1 MATSKLGII
10 GFPIRHS
17 ISPAFQQAALDHLGL
32 DATYEGWEVKP
43 EEVGEFVNGLRSPDT
58 LGINVTVPHKESVIP
73 FLDEVDDWATAAGAV
88 NTIVNREGKL
98 TGHNTDGPG
107 FLRALRESGNF
118 SPPGKDVLILGAGG
132 AARGV
137 VLALIRDGVGR
148 LTIAN
153 RTQERG
159 QQLSRMARD
168 NGLDAQSI
176 SLEEEGLAAAAASA
190 NLIVNCT
197 TVGMSHGPDET
208 GSPLRPALIP
218 ATSLVY
224 DLVYNPLETPLLRDA
239 ARAGAGTL
247 GGIYMLVYQGADS
260 FKMWTGQDA
269 PVAVMLEAAKTAMAS
284 R

>member
-1 MATSKLGII
+1 MATAKLGII

-32 DATYEGWEVKP
+32 DATYQGWEVKP
-43 EEVGEFVNGLRSPDT
+43 EDVGEFVNGLRSPGT
-58 LGINVTVPHKESVIP
+58 LGINITVPHKEAVIP
-73 FLDEVDDWATAAGAV
+73 FLDEVDDWSTSAGAV

-107 FLRALRESGNF
+107 FLRALREAGSF
-118 SPPGKDVLILGAGG
+118 SPQGKNVLVLGAGG

-137 VLALIRDGVGR
+137 VLALIRDGAGHIA
-148 LTIAN
+148 IAN
-153 RTQERG
+153 RTLSRA

-176 SLEEEGLAAAAASA
+176 SLEEDGLAAAAASA

-197 TVGMSHGPDET
+197 TVGMSHGPDVA
-208 GSPLRPALIP
+208 GSPLPPSLIP

-269 PVAVMLEAAKTAMAS
+269 PVAVMLEAANKAMAS

>member
-1 MATSKLGII
+1 MATAKLGII

-32 DATYEGWEVKP
+32 DATYQGWEVKP
-43 EEVGEFVNGLRSPDT
+43 EDVGEFVNGLRSPGT
-58 LGINVTVPHKESVIP
+58 LGINITVPHKEAVIP
-73 FLDEVDDWATAAGAV
+73 FLDEVDDWSTSAGAV

-107 FLRALRESGNF
+107 FLRALREAGSF
-118 SPPGKDVLILGAGG
+118 SPQGKNVLVLGAGG

-137 VLALIRDGVGR
+137 VLALIRDGAGHIA
-148 LTIAN
+148 IAN
-153 RTQERG
+153 RTLSRA

-176 SLEEEGLAAAAASA
+176 SLEEDGLAAAAASA

-197 TVGMSHGPDET
+197 TVGMSHGPDVA
-208 GSPLRPALIP
+208 GSPLPPSLIP

-269 PVAVMLEAAKTAMAS
+269 PVAVMLEAATKAMAS

>member
-1 MATSKLGII
+1 MARLST
-10 GFPIRHS
+10 
-17 ISPAFQQAALDHLGL
+17 AAR
-32 DATYEGWEVKP
+32 AVSSEVKHGIRRSTAARRISNP
-43 EEVGEFVNGLRSPDT
+43 SFNGLRSPEMA
-58 LGINVTVPHKESVIP
+58 GINITVPHKEAVIP
-73 FLDEVDDWATAAGAV
+73 FLDEVDDWSTAAGAV
-88 NTIVNREGKL
+88 NTIVNRNGKL

-107 FLRALRESGNF
+107 FLRALREAGSF
-118 SPPGKDVLILGAGG
+118 SPHGKNVLVLGAGG

-137 VLALIRDGVGR
+137 VLALIRDAVGN

-153 RTQERG
+153 RTLDRA

-168 NGLDAQSI
+168 NGLDAKSI

-208 GSPLRPALIP
+208 GTPLPPALIP
-218 ATSLVY
+218 ATALVY
-224 DLVYNPLETPLLRDA
+224 DLVYNPLETPLLREA

-247 GGIYMLVYQGADS
+247 SGIYMLVYQGADS

-269 PVAVMLEAAKTAMAS
+269 PVAVMLDAATIAMAS

>member
-1 MATSKLGII
+1 MAASKLGII
-10 GFPIRHS
+10 GFPISHS
-17 ISPAFQQAALDHLGL
+17 ISPVFQQAALDHLGL
-32 DATYEGWEVKP
+32 DATYQAWEVKP
-43 EEVGEFVNGLRSPDT
+43 EEVGEFVDGLRSPGT

-88 NTIVNREGKL
+88 NTIVNQGGKL

-107 FLRALRESGNF
+107 FLRALRESGSF
-118 SPPGKDVLILGAGG
+118 SPQGKNVLVLGAGG

-137 VLALIRDGVGR
+137 ILALTREAVGR

-153 RTQERG
+153 RTLDRG
-159 QQLSRMARD
+159 RQLSRMARD
-168 NGLDAQSI
+168 NGLDAQAI
-176 SLEEEGLAAAAASA
+176 SLEADGLATATASA
-190 NLIVNCT
+190 DLIVNCT

-208 GSPLRPALIP
+208 GTPLHSASIP
-218 ATSLVY
+218 ATALVY

-260 FKMWTGQDA
+260 FKYWTGQDA
-269 PVAVMLEAAKTAMAS
+269 PVAVMLAAATQAMAS

>member
-1 MATSKLGII
+1 MATAKLGII

-32 DATYEGWEVKP
+32 DATYQGWEVKP
-43 EEVGEFVNGLRSPDT
+43 EDVGEFVNGLRSPGT
-58 LGINVTVPHKESVIP
+58 LGINVTVPHKEAVIP
-73 FLDEVDDWATAAGAV
+73 FLDEVDDWSTSAGAV

-107 FLRALRESGNF
+107 FLRALREAGSF
-118 SPPGKDVLILGAGG
+118 SPQGKNVLVLGAGG

-137 VLALIRDGVGR
+137 VLALIRDGAGHIA
-148 LTIAN
+148 IAN
-153 RTQERG
+153 RTLSRA

-176 SLEEEGLAAAAASA
+176 SLEEDGLAAAAASA

-197 TVGMSHGPDET
+197 TVGMSHGPDVA
-208 GSPLRPALIP
+208 GSPLPPSLIP

-269 PVAVMLEAAKTAMAS
+269 PVAVMLEAATKAMAS

>member
-1 MATSKLGII
+1 MATVKLGII

-32 DATYEGWEVKP
+32 DATYEAWEVKP
-43 EEVGEFVNGLRSPDT
+43 ETVGEVVNWLRSPEMA
-58 LGINVTVPHKESVIP
+58 GFNFTVPHKEAVIP
-73 FLDEVDDWATAAGAV
+73 FLDEVDDWSTAAGAV
-88 NTIVNREGKL
+88 NTIVNRNGKL

-107 FLRALRESGNF
+107 FLRALREAGSF
-118 SPPGKDVLILGAGG
+118 SPHGKNVLVLGAGG

-137 VLALIRDGVGR
+137 VLALIRDAVGN

-153 RTQERG
+153 RTLDRA

-168 NGLDAQSI
+168 NGLDAKAI

-208 GSPLRPALIP
+208 GTPLPPALIP
-218 ATSLVY
+218 ATALVY
-224 DLVYNPLETPLLRDA
+224 DLVYNPLETPLLREA

-247 GGIYMLVYQGADS
+247 SGIYMLVYQGADS

-269 PVAVMLEAAKTAMAS
+269 PVAVMLDAATKAMAS

>member
-1 MATSKLGII
+1 MATAKLGII
-10 GFPIRHS
+10 GFPIGHS

-32 DATYEGWEVKP
+32 DATYQAWEVRP
-43 EEVGEFVNGLRSPDT
+43 ENIGEFVSGLRSPDM
-58 LGINVTVPHKESVIP
+58 LGINVTVPHKEAVIP
-73 FLDEVDDWATAAGAV
+73 FLDEVDDWSTAAGAV
-88 NTIVNREGKL
+88 NTIVNHGGRL

-107 FLRALRESGNF
+107 FLRALREAGSF
-118 SPPGKDVLILGAGG
+118 SPHGRHVLILGAGG

-137 VLALIRDGVGR
+137 ILALIRDGVGR

-153 RTQERG
+153 RTLDRAL
-159 QQLSRMARD
+159 QLSRMARD
-168 NGLDAQSI
+168 NGLDAQAI
-176 SLEEEGLAAAAASA
+176 SLAEEGLATAAASA

-208 GSPLRPALIP
+208 GTPLPPALIP
-218 ATSLVY
+218 ATALVY
-224 DLVYNPLETPLLRDA
+224 DLVYNPLETPLLREA

-260 FKMWTGQDA
+260 FKMWTSQDA
-269 PVAVMLEAAKTAMAS
+269 PVAVMLEAATKAMAS